1 MLVRLRGAAFWLAG
15 AALLS
20 SPTFVSAQAC
30 SPELQAQIRLTGTI
44 YDDRHP
50 ERSLAIL
57 GGAAARKAVYRCGS
71 RWGQLQI
78 LEVHPRAVLVASA
91 TDGPCWLRMTR
102 PARISSSPA
111 APPVRPARRNAF
123 SSTELEH
130 SIQKVQSNVY
140 RVDRSLLER
149 AFSRASA
156 LASSTRTRT
165 IQQHGAAVGLMFTR
179 IASGGLFESLGLKR
193 GDTLKTLNGFQVA
206 SVEGMLE
213 AKTQLTS
220 APRLSLA
227 LVRGGRQMTI
237 EYRLY

>member
-1 MLVRLRGAAFWLAG
+1 MLVRLRGPAFWLAC

-20 SPTFVSAQAC
+20 CPTLASAQAC
-30 SPELQAQIRLTGTI
+30 SPELQAQVRLTGTI

-57 GGAAARKAVYRCGS
+57 GGSSARKAVYRCGS

-91 TDGPCWLRMTR
+91 SDGPCWLRMTR
-102 PARISSSPA
+102 PAARPGTP
-111 APPVRPARRNAF
+111 APPPRTTRRNAF

-156 LASSTRTRT
+156 LAGSTRTRT
-165 IQQHGAAVGLMFTR
+165 IQQHGAAVGLMLTR

-206 SVEGMLE
+206 SVEGMLK
-213 AKTQLTS
+213 AKTQLTA

>member
-1 MLVRLRGAAFWLAG
+1 MLVPLQGPAFWLAC

-20 SPTFVSAQAC
+20 SPALASAQAC
-30 SPELQAQIRLTGTI
+30 GPELQAQVRLTGTI

-57 GGAAARKAVYRCGS
+57 GGPSARRAAVYRCGS

-78 LEVHPRAVLVASA
+78 LEVHPRAVLVASSS
-91 TDGPCWLRMTR
+91 DGPCWLRMTR
-102 PARISSSPA
+102 TARTSTPAPA
-111 APPVRPARRNAF
+111 RPARRNAF

-149 AFSRASA
+149 AFSRAGA
-156 LASSTRTRT
+156 LAGSTRTRT
-165 IQQHGAAVGLMFTR
+165 IQQHGAAVGLMLTR
-179 IASGGLFESLGLKR
+179 LAAGGLFEAIGLKR
-193 GDTLKTLNGFQVA
+193 GDMLKTLNGFQVA
-206 SVEGMLE
+206 SLEGMLK
-213 AKTQLTS
+213 AKTQLTE

-227 LVRGGRQMTI
+227 LVRGGRQLTI